1 MPDPIAPFRRGP
13 WRHLRDADVWHSL
26 AAAALACIA
35 TLGLLF
41 VGWFV
46 YALRLAARGAT
57 DAPRARTLLLFG
69 KKLVGGRPD
78 ADYDARIARLH
89 ALVVADPS
97 RRVLLL
103 GGAADGG
110 TTEAA
115 AALARLVQRGLPAGV
130 APVCEDA
137 STDTLENLRNA
148 RTLLGDAAREP
159 AALVTSRYHLAR
171 CVLLARALGFDAEPV
186 AADARF
192 SWRPRL
198 VMRLAL
204 EAGYCLWLDVGTRW
218 ARLIGHRRM
227 LDKVT

>member
-1 MPDPIAPFRRGP
+1 MPDLLAPFRRGP
-13 WRHLRDADVWHSL
+13 WRHLRNRDVWHSL
-26 AAAALACIA
+26 AVAGIACVA
-35 TLGLLF
+35 TAGLLW
-41 VGWFV
+41 VAWFV
-46 YALRLAARGAT
+46 HALRLAARSSVE
-57 DAPRARTLLLFG
+57 APRARTLLLFG
-69 KKLVGGRPD
+69 KRLAGGRPD

-89 ALVVADPS
+89 ALVQTDAS

-115 AALARLVQRGLPAGV
+115 AALARLTELGLPAGV
-130 APVCEDA
+130 VPVCEDA

-148 RTLLGDAAREP
+148 RALLGDAAREP
-159 AALVTSRYHLAR
+159 VALVTSRYHLAR
-171 CVLLARALGFDAEPV
+171 CLLLARSLGFDAEPV

-198 VMRLAL
+198 VVRLAL
-204 EAGYCLWLDVGTRW
+204 EAGYCLWVDTGTRW

-227 LDKVT
+227 LDRVT

>member
-1 MPDPIAPFRRGP
+1 MTDLIAPFRRGP
-13 WRHLRDADVWHSL
+13 WRHLRDRDVWHSL
-26 AAAALACIA
+26 VVAALACVVTA
-35 TLGLLF
+35 GLLWAF
-41 VGWFV
+41 WFA
-46 YALRLAARGAT
+46 YALRLAATSGVA
-57 DAPRARTLLLFG
+57 APRARALLLFG
-69 KKLVGGRPD
+69 KRLAHGRPD

-89 ALVVADPS
+89 ALAVADPS

-115 AALARLVQRGLPAGV
+115 AALARLSEIGLPPGV

-148 RTLLGDAAREP
+148 RTLLGDAACEP
-159 AALVTSRYHLAR
+159 VALVTSRYHLAR
-171 CVLLARALGFDAEPV
+171 CVLLARSLGFDAEPV

-198 VMRLAL
+198 LLRLVL
-204 EAGYCLWLDVGTRW
+204 ESGYCLWLDTGTRW
-218 ARLIGHRRM
+218 ARLIGNRRM
-227 LDKVT
+227 LDRVT

>member
-1 MPDPIAPFRRGP
+1 MPDLIAPFRRGP
-13 WRHLRDADVWHSL
+13 WRHLRDVDVWHSL
-26 AAAALACIA
+26 IVAALATAA
-35 TLGLLF
+35 TLGLLW
-41 VGWFV
+41 VAWFA
-46 YALRLAARGAT
+46 YALRLATRSAT

-69 KKLVGGRPD
+69 KKLVRGRPD
-78 ADYDARIARLH
+78 ADYGARIARVH
-89 ALVVADPS
+89 ALAVADPS

-110 TTEAA
+110 TTEAD
-115 AALARLVQRGLPAGV
+115 AALARLVALGLPRGV

-148 RTLLGDAAREP
+148 RDLLGAAAREP

-198 VMRLAL
+198 VARLAL

-218 ARLIGHRRM
+218 ARLIGHARM
-227 LDKVT
+227 LEKVT